1 MDSRVI
7 DVLTRLEKRDQE
19 ERARGLPGSLRIQSI
34 HPDSARLLY
43 LLALAKGAK
52 SIVEVG
58 MSHGY
63 STLWLASAAR
73 INGGKVVAHD
83 MNSERIAAARQN
95 FDEAGLAD
103 WIEIIEGDAR
113 QTLRRRTEPVDLL
126 FIDISEKSAYRVVF
140 DLVYP
145 RLVKGGV
152 VVADNALSHPDKLAD
167 YITYLQNHPDLA
179 SATIPTGRGLEI
191 TVRLA

>member
-1 MDSRVI
+1 MDSKVI
-7 DVLTRLEKRDQE
+7 EVLTRLEKRDQE
-19 ERARGLPGSLRIQSI
+19 ERARGLPGSQRIQSI

-43 LLALAKGAK
+43 LLALTKGAK
-52 SIVEVG
+52 SMVEVG

-73 INGGKVVAHD
+73 INGGKVVTHD
-83 MNSERIAAARQN
+83 INPERIAAARQN

-103 WIEIIEGDAR
+103 WIEIVEGDAR
-113 QTLRRRTEPVDLL
+113 QMLSGRTEPVDLL
-126 FIDISEKSAYRVVF
+126 FIDSEKSYYRAFF
-140 DLVYP
+140 DAVYP
-145 RLVKGGV
+145 RLVKGGL
-152 VVADNALSHPDKLAD
+152 VVADNALSHPDQLAE

-179 SATIPTGRGLEI
+179 SATIPTGRGLEV

>member
-1 MDSRVI
+1 MDPKLLE
-7 DVLTRLEKRDQE
+7 VLTRLEKRDQE
-19 ERARGLPGSLRIQSI
+19 ERARGLPGSQRIQSI

-43 LLALAKGAK
+43 LLALAKEAK

-63 STLWLASAAR
+63 STLWLASAAK

-83 MNSERIAAARQN
+83 MSSERIAAARQN
-95 FDEAGLAD
+95 FAEAGLAD
-103 WIEIIEGDAR
+103 WIEIVEGDAR
-113 QTLRRRTEPVDLL
+113 QTLRRRAEPVDLL

-152 VVADNALSHPDKLAD
+152 VAADNALSHPDELAD
-167 YITYLQNHPDLA
+167 YIAYLQHHPGLA

-191 TVRLA
+191 TIRLA

>member
-1 MDSRVI
+1 MDSKVI
-7 DVLTRLEKRDQE
+7 EVFTRLEKRDQE
-19 ERARGLPGSLRIQSI
+19 ERARGLPGSQRIQSI

-43 LLALAKGAK
+43 LLALTKGAK

-83 MNSERIAAARQN
+83 MNSERIAAARRN
-95 FDEAGLAD
+95 FAEAGLTD
-103 WIEIIEGDAR
+103 WIEIVEGDAH
-113 QTLRRRTEPVDLL
+113 QTLRRRAEPVDLL

-140 DLVYP
+140 DLIYP
-145 RLVKGGV
+145 RLVKGGL
-152 VVADNALSHPDKLAD
+152 VVADNVLSHPDELAD
-167 YITYLQNHPDLA
+167 YITYVQNHPDLA
-179 SATIPTGRGLEI
+179 SATIPTGRGLEV

>member
-1 MDSRVI
+1 MDPNVI
-7 DVLTRLEKRDQE
+7 EVLTRLEKRDQE
-19 ERARGLPGSLRIQSI
+19 ERARGLPGSQRIQSI

-43 LLALAKGAK
+43 LLALANGAK

-73 INGGKVVAHD
+73 INGGKVIAHD
-83 MNSERIAAARQN
+83 INSERIAAARQN

-103 WIEIIEGDAR
+103 WIEIAAGDAR
-113 QTLRRRTEPVDLL
+113 QTLRERTEPVDLL

-145 RLVKGGV
+145 RLVKGGLI
-152 VVADNALSHPDKLAD
+152 VADNALSHPDQLAD
-167 YITYLQNHPDLA
+167 YIAYLQNHPDLV
-179 SATIPTGRGLEI
+179 SATIPTGRGLEV